1 MPADGFGLC
10 GAGAGA
16 VLLRKS
22 VSVPPRSSMSA
33 KPNVNEK
40 PKPIASAGDGGETPR
55 STRNAPKASMYAP
68 GSKQPNEEPDKGL
81 VILLGSLILVALLLC
96 AVWYARALECP
107 WPPASPPEIAMLVC
121 ADTGA

>member
-1 MPADGFGLC
+1 MVAGLGVAFFTGTCC

-40 PKPIASAGDGGETPR
+40 PKPIASAGDAPR
-55 STRNAPKASMYAP
+55 SKRNAPKAPMYAP
-68 GSKQPNEEPDKGL
+68 GSKQPNEEPDKGWG
-81 VILLGSLILVALLLC
+81 ILLGSLIFVEIILC
-96 AVWYARALECP
+96 AVWYARALGGP
-107 WPPASPPEIAMLVC
+107 WRPVSS
-121 ADTGA
+121 